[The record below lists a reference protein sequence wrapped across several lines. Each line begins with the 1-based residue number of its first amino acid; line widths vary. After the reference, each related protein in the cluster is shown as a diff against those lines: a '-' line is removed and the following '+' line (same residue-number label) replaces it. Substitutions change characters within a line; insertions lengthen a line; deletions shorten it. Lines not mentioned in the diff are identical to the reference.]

1 MPLTTE
7 QRLQQLELTVASLE
21 AMITAMTTKL
31 NSVASKTVINRALAM
46 NQITLDS
53 IQSRL
58 TTIENALKLHFENG
72 KIQ

>member
-21 AMITAMTTKL
+21 AMIIAMTTKL